1 MLYGA
6 IAGDI
11 AGSTFE
17 FYGMKGDEQ
26 ELFPKGSEFTDDTI
40 LTLAVADSLN
50 SEVSMA
56 EALRTYAT
64 LFPHPMGGYGSMF
77 VTWLES
83 GEGAPAYNS
92 FGNGSAM
99 RVSACAW
106 AADTL
111 EGVQRLAQMSAEC
124 THNHPEGIK

>member
-56 EALRTYAT
+56 DALRTYAT

-83 GEGAPAYNS
+83 GEGAL
-92 FGNGSAM
+92 
-99 RVSACAW
+99 RIIVSVTEVQCAF
-106 AADTL
+106 L
-111 EGVQRLAQMSAEC
+111 LVPGLLI
-124 THNHPEGIK
+124 H

>member
-50 SEVSMA
+50 SEAGMARCSLHGLNREKERLLIIVS
-56 EALRTYAT
+56 
-64 LFPHPMGGYGSMF
+64 
-77 VTWLES
+77 VTE
-83 GEGAPAYNS
+83 
-92 FGNGSAM
+92 
-99 RVSACAW
+99 VQCAF
-106 AADTL
+106 L
-111 EGVQRLAQMSAEC
+111 LVPGLLI
-124 THNHPEGIK
+124 H